1 MIIGDNRRAVIENI
15 KSKAESGDF
24 HTKVELNDPVLT
36 QEQSNAIVN
45 GFLENRNKASFRCKA
60 FLARAMANGLTYALN
75 RDTKIIGIEKLQ
87 SIKGGAIIT
96 SNHFSPVE
104 NTVIRLLIK
113 RLGKKRINI
122 VSQETNLAMPGIF
135 GFLMN
140 YADVIPL
147 SPNIKYMNHGFV
159 SVLEELLQKNEYI
172 LIYPEQEM
180 WFNYRK
186 PRPFKRGP
194 YFYAA
199 KFNVPVISC
208 FVEMQ
213 DKKQMDTDEF
223 RKVKFVLHVLDVL
236 YPDREKSNKEN
247 SKEMCERDYELKKTS
262 YEKIYGKPLSY
273 TFESSDIAGW
283 TGTLDE

>member
-24 HTKVELNDPVLT
+24 HSKVELNDPVLT
-36 QEQSNAIVN
+36 TEQSNAIVN
-45 GFLENRNKASFRCKA
+45 GFIENRKKASFKFKA
-60 FLARAMANGLTYALN
+60 FFARKTANALTRALN
-75 RDTKIIGIEKLQ
+75 RDTEIIGASKLEN
-87 SIKGGAIIT
+87 IKSGAIIT
-96 SNHFSPVE
+96 SNHFSPIE
-104 NTVIRLLIK
+104 NTVVRHLVRK
-113 RLGKKRINI
+113 LGKKRLNI
-122 VSQETNLAMPGIF
+122 ISQETNLAMKGFF

-140 YADVIPL
+140 YADVIPI
-147 SPNIKYMNHGFV
+147 SSNINYMNHGFV
-159 SVLEELLQKNEYI
+159 SVLEELLFNKEFI

-199 KFNVPVISC
+199 KFDVPVISC
-208 FVEMQ
+208 FVEIQ
-213 DKKQMDTDEF
+213 DKQQMDTDEF

-236 YPDREKSNKEN
+236 YPDPQKSNKEN
-247 SKEMCERDYELKKTS
+247 SKEMCARDYELKKNA
-262 YEKIYGKPLSY
+262 YERIYGKILSY
-273 TFESSDIAGW
+273 NFESSDIAGW